1 MATTSKAIKAPKKQE
16 EPDVGQADIDRAM
29 LDKRNK
35 YEEDI
40 SKKFGVGDSPYEKFS
55 GPDYYKGKKCGGSV
69 KGYAKGGTASRGDGC
84 AIKGHTKG
92 RMI

>member
-1 MATTSKAIKAPKKQE
+1 MATTVKATKTPKKQE

-55 GPDYYKGKKCGGSV
+55 GPDYYKGKKAGGSC
-69 KGYAKGGTASRGDGC
+69 KGYAKGGSASRGDGC

-92 RMI
+92 RIY